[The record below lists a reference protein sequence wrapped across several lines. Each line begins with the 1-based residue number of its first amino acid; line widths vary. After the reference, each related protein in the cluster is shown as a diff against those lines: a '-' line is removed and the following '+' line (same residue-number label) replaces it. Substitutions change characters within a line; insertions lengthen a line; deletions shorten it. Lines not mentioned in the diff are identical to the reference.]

1 MKAPG
6 STGELLGKPALLRQV
21 EAAGTFGGEVK
32 FVDIKGNAGGESGSL
47 GLS

>member
-6 STGELLGKPALLRQV
+6 STGELLGKLMVLRQV
-21 EAAGTFGGEVK
+21 EATGTFGGEVK
-32 FVDIKGNAGGESGSL
+32 FVDIEGNAGGESGSL

>member
-6 STGELLGKPALLRQV
+6 STGELLGKPTFLRQV
-21 EAAGTFGGEVK
+21 EATGTFGGEVK

>member
-6 STGELLGKPALLRQV
+6 STGEWLGKPSFLRQV
-21 EAAGTFGGEVK
+21 EATGTFGGEVK
-32 FVDIKGNAGGESGSL
+32 FVDIEGNAGGESGSL

>member
-6 STGELLGKPALLRQV
+6 STGELLGKPAFLRQV
-21 EAAGTFGGEVK
+21 EAIGTFGGEVK
-32 FVDIKGNAGGESGSL
+32 FVDIERNAGGESGSL

>member
-6 STGELLGKPALLRQV
+6 STGELLGKLMVLRQV
-21 EAAGTFGGEVK
+21 EVTGTFGGEVK
-32 FVDIKGNAGGESGSL
+32 FVDIEGNAGGESGSL

>member
-6 STGELLGKPALLRQV
+6 STGELLGKLMALRQV
-21 EAAGTFGGEVK
+21 EVTGTFGGEVK
-32 FVDIKGNAGGESGSL
+32 FVDIEGNAGGESGSL